1 MASEPGGSSPEVQ
14 APHRPGR
21 LRRHLSAEH
30 GNTLVLMPV
39 AVLIL
44 LGLGAMALDT
54 ATVFLGQRRLLDVTA
69 AIAMDATAAV
79 DRDRFYDPDSVEVV
93 LDPVRVERRMAALLA
108 AERRDRTLQDLTCD
122 PPELDGPSAT
132 VTCHATVRPVFAP
145 MWGLATAHQ
154 LTVTESARGVRY

>member
-1 MASEPGGSSPEVQ
+1 MASEPAGSSPG
-14 APHRPGR
+14 ACARHPWWR
-21 LRRHLSAEH
+21 LRRRLRAEH

-54 ATVFLGQRRLLDVTA
+54 ATVFLGQRRLMDVTA

-79 DRDRFYDPDSVEVV
+79 DRERFYDPDSTEVA
-93 LDPVRVERRMAALLA
+93 LEPVQVERRMAALLA
-108 AERRDRTLQDLTCD
+108 AERGDRTLQDLSCD

-132 VTCHATVRPVFAP
+132 VTCHATVRPVLAP
-145 MWGLATAHQ
+145 MWGLAEVHR
-154 LTVTESARGVRY
+154 LTVTETARGVRY